1 MEGEK
6 QDIKITD
13 TNVPTAVT
21 RNLANFTKRNQEKLK
36 LLEQGVTIKGSYVKK
51 LGQTSRNSVDES
63 VQILNTDSSSIL
75 P

>member
-1 MEGEK
+1 M
-6 QDIKITD
+6 
-13 TNVPTAVT
+13 PTAVT

>member
-1 MEGEK
+1 M
-6 QDIKITD
+6 
-13 TNVPTAVT
+13 PTAVT

-63 VQILNTDSSSIL
+63 VQILNTDSSYIL

>member
-1 MEGEK
+1 
-6 QDIKITD
+6 
-13 TNVPTAVT
+13 VPTAVT

-51 LGQTSRNSVDES
+51 LGQTSRNSLDES

>member
-1 MEGEK
+1 MIAYK
-6 QDIKITD
+6 
-13 TNVPTAVT
+13 NVPTAVT
-21 RNLANFTKRNQEKLK
+21 RNLSNFTKRNQEKLK

-51 LGQTSRNSVDES
+51 LGQTSRNSLDES

>member
-1 MEGEK
+1 
-6 QDIKITD
+6 
-13 TNVPTAVT
+13 VPTAVT